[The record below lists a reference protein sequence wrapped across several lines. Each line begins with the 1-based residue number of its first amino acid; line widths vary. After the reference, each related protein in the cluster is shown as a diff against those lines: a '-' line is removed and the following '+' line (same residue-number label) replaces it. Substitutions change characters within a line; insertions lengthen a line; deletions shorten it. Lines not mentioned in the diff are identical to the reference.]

1 MQLNISM
8 NSNGPN
14 EYSMPQYIYIYIYMY
29 RCNLLDNEYSA
40 QADLCCQMK
49 PTEFIDYFFIH
60 I

>member
-1 MQLNISM
+1 MDQMSTLCRKID
-8 NSNGPN
+8 
-14 EYSMPQYIYIYIYMY
+14 IYIYMY